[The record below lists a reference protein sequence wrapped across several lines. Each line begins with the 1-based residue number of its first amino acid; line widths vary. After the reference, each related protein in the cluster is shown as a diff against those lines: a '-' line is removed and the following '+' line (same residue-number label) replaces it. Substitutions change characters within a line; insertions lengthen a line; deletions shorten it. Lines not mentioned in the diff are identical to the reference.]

1 MFLNLLI
8 PCILIFFSTKI
19 IQVFFNQSFFKSAFL
34 SNNIIMLYYYLIL
47 KFDIFV
53 FGNYFFIFL
62 IFLFLFIF
70 FFKKKINLNS
80 KEILFFLSSILIIH
94 FFSKD
99 FYLYK
104 YDEFSEYGII
114 TKLIFY
120 INTLPINDS
129 SIWGKGTYEKINLLS
144 SFYIF
149 FLKNS
154 FFDYQENTIIFSNI
168 FYIITLVLYI
178 LSEFKNFSA
187 TKKIIAFFVIII
199 FTYMLNS
206 GLDRIYPETILS
218 LLLCIILIKINIL
231 NNKFNKLDFFII
243 LLSLFIIFCIK
254 NNGIIVAN
262 LIGFLFIIN
271 LFFIKKYK
279 AIIGVFL
286 TLIFCIIFLKLHT
299 IPIKLTAINE
309 NKEINYKILEKSIRS
324 YNNTYATIPNAFIKN
339 KDLTYEKVLNSI
351 WISSKNESIYNLYS
365 FSALNNFLSI
375 LKINFKVTN
384 FGLNIF
390 FWTFILLILH
400 HLDKKSFMKGNYYY
414 FSLIIFILI
423 IYQAILAIWAWQNNL
438 VNENSS
444 LLISWSRHLG
454 IIINGFFSFYFLNIL
469 SNNSSKKVK
478 FLLYCFIIFI
488 IIFIPARTFR
498 GIMPQVVENKIP
510 FWENKYE
517 LRKNITNLAKKIK
530 NITGEDDFFLIVI
543 ENNLLDPYF
552 YPILKYD
559 LIKTNVIIVND
570 NKLLKEKIKMINV
583 SAQNYYILNYKAS
596 SNVNKNLYKEKKI
609 NFKLFELNKIKQ
621 L

>member
-1 MFLNLLI
+1 
-8 PCILIFFSTKI
+8 
-19 IQVFFNQSFFKSAFL
+19 
-34 SNNIIMLYYYLIL
+34 MLYYYLIL

-70 FFKKKINLNS
+70 FFKKKINKNI
-80 KEILFFLSSILIIH
+80 KEILFFISSILIIH

-154 FFDYQENTIIFSNI
+154 FLDYQENTIIFSNI

-254 NNGIIVAN
+254 NNGIIVSS

-286 TLIFCIIFLKLHT
+286 TLLFCVIFLKLHT
-299 IPIKLTAINE
+299 IPIKLSAINGNE
-309 NKEINYKILEKSIRS
+309 EINYKILEKSIRS

-438 VNENSS
+438 VNEDSS

-498 GIMPQVVENKIP
+498 GIMPQVVENKIS

>member
-1 MFLNLLI
+1 
-8 PCILIFFSTKI
+8 
-19 IQVFFNQSFFKSAFL
+19 
-34 SNNIIMLYYYLIL
+34 
-47 KFDIFV
+47 
-53 FGNYFFIFL
+53 
-62 IFLFLFIF
+62 LFLFIF
-70 FFKKKINLNS
+70 FFKKKINKDI
-80 KEILFFLSSILIIH
+80 KEILFFISSILIIH
-94 FFSKD
+94 FFSRD

-154 FFDYQENTIIFSNI
+154 FLDYQENTIIFSNI

-254 NNGIIVAN
+254 NNGMIVSF
-262 LIGFLFIIN
+262 LIGFLFIVN

-279 AIIGVFL
+279 AIISVFL
-286 TLIFCIIFLKLHT
+286 ILLFCVIFLKLHT
-299 IPIKLTAINE
+299 TPIKLTAINE
-309 NKEINYKILEKSIRS
+309 YEEINYKILEKSLRNFDYS
-324 YNNTYATIPNAFIKN
+324 YKRIPDSIIKN

-351 WISSKNESIYNLYS
+351 WISSKNESIYNIHS

-375 LKINFKVTN
+375 LKINFKIPN

-390 FWTFILLILH
+390 CWALMLLILH
-400 HLDKKSFMKGNYYY
+400 RLDKKSFMMGNYYY
-414 FSLIIFILI
+414 FSLIILILI
-423 IYQAILAIWAWQNNL
+423 IYQVILTIWALHNNL
-438 VNENSS
+438 FNEDGS

-510 FWENKYE
+510 FWKNKHE
-517 LRKNITNLAKKIK
+517 LRKNIKNLANKIK
-530 NITGEDDFFLIVI
+530 NITGEDDVFLIVI

-559 LIKTNVIIVND
+559 LIKTNVIIIND
-570 NKLLKEKIKMINV
+570 DKLLKEKIKLINV
-583 SAQNYYILNYKAS
+583 SGQKYYILNYKAS

-609 NFKLFELNKIKQ
+609 NFELFELNKIKQ

>member
-19 IQVFFNQSFFKSAFL
+19 IQVFFNQSFFKSAFM

-70 FFKKKINLNS
+70 FFKKKINKNI
-80 KEILFFLSSILIIH
+80 KEILFFISSILIIH

-154 FFDYQENTIIFSNI
+154 FLDYQENTIIFSNI

-254 NNGIIVAN
+254 NNGIIVSS

-286 TLIFCIIFLKLHT
+286 TLLFCVIFLKLHT
-299 IPIKLTAINE
+299 IPIKLSAINGNE
-309 NKEINYKILEKSIRS
+309 EINYKILEKSIRS

-438 VNENSS
+438 VNEDSS

-454 IIINGFFSFYFLNIL
+454 IIINGFLSYYFLNIL
-469 SNNSSKKVK
+469 SNNSSNKLK

>member
-1 MFLNLLI
+1 
-8 PCILIFFSTKI
+8 
-19 IQVFFNQSFFKSAFL
+19 
-34 SNNIIMLYYYLIL
+34 MLYYYLIL

-70 FFKKKINLNS
+70 FFKKKINKNI
-80 KEILFFLSSILIIH
+80 KEILFFISSILIIH

-154 FFDYQENTIIFSNI
+154 FLDYQENTIIFSNI

-254 NNGIIVAN
+254 NNGIIVSS

-286 TLIFCIIFLKLHT
+286 TLLFCVIFLKLHT
-299 IPIKLTAINE
+299 IPIKLSAINGNE
-309 NKEINYKILEKSIRS
+309 EINYKILEKSIRS

-438 VNENSS
+438 VNEDSS

-454 IIINGFFSFYFLNIL
+454 IIINGFLSYYFLNIL
-469 SNNSSKKVK
+469 SNNSSNKLK

>member
-1 MFLNLLI
+1 
-8 PCILIFFSTKI
+8 
-19 IQVFFNQSFFKSAFL
+19 
-34 SNNIIMLYYYLIL
+34 MLYYYLIL
-47 KFDIFV
+47 KFDIFL
-53 FGNYFFIFL
+53 FGNFFFLFL

-70 FFKKKINLNS
+70 FFKKKIRLNI
-80 KEILFFLSSILIIH
+80 KEILFFILSILVVN

-149 FLKNS
+149 FLKNN
-154 FFDYQENTIIFSNI
+154 FLDYQENIIIFSNI

-178 LSEFKNFSA
+178 ISEFKNFSTA
-187 TKKIIAFFVIII
+187 KKIIGFFAIII

-218 LLLCIILIKINIL
+218 LLLCIILVKIDKL

-254 NNGIIVAN
+254 NNGIIISF

-279 AIIGVFL
+279 AIIGVVLFL
-286 TLIFCIIFLKLHT
+286 LFCIIFLKLHT
-299 IPIKLTAINE
+299 IPIKLSAINGNE
-309 NKEINYKILEKSIRS
+309 EINYKILEKSIRS
-324 YNNTYATIPNAFIKN
+324 FDYTYKKIPDSLITNKN
-339 KDLTYEKVLNSI
+339 LTYEKVLNSM

-365 FSALNNFLSI
+365 FSALNNSLSI
-375 LKINFKVTN
+375 LKINFKGWN
-384 FGLNIF
+384 FGLNF
-390 FWTFILLILH
+390 FCWVFILLILH
-400 HLDKKSFMKGNYYY
+400 HLDKKSFMTGNYYY
-414 FSLIIFILI
+414 FSLIILILI
-423 IYQAILAIWAWQNNL
+423 IYQAILAIWALQNNL
-438 VNENSS
+438 FNEDSS

-498 GIMPQVVENKIP
+498 GVMPQVIENKIP

-517 LRKNITNLAKKIK
+517 LRKNIKNLANKIK
-530 NITGEDDFFLIVI
+530 NIVGEDYFYLIVL
-543 ENNLLDPYF
+543 ENNLFDPYF
-552 YPILKYD
+552 YPILKYE

-570 NKLLKEKIKMINV
+570 DKLLKEKIKMINN
-583 SAQNYYILNYKAS
+583 SAQKYYILNYKAS
-596 SNVNKNLYKEKKI
+596 YNVNKNPYKEKKI
-609 NFKLFELNKIKQ
+609 NFELFELNKI
-621 L
+621 

>member
-1 MFLNLLI
+1 
-8 PCILIFFSTKI
+8 
-19 IQVFFNQSFFKSAFL
+19 
-34 SNNIIMLYYYLIL
+34 MLYYYLIL

-70 FFKKKINLNS
+70 FFKKKINLNI
-80 KEILFFLSSILIIH
+80 KEILFFISSILIIH

-154 FFDYQENTIIFSNI
+154 FLDYQENTIIFSNI

-254 NNGIIVAN
+254 NNGIIVSS

-286 TLIFCIIFLKLHT
+286 TLLFCVIFLKLHT
-299 IPIKLTAINE
+299 IPIKLTAIKGNE
-309 NKEINYKILEKSIRS
+309 EINYKILEKSIRS
-324 YNNTYATIPNAFIKN
+324 YSNTYATIPNAFIKN

-351 WISSKNESIYNLYS
+351 WISSKNESIYHLYS

-400 HLDKKSFMKGNYYY
+400 RLDKKSFMMGNYYY
-414 FSLIIFILI
+414 FTFIILILI
-423 IYQAILAIWAWQNNL
+423 IYQTILTIWALHNNL
-438 VNENSS
+438 LNKDGS

-454 IIINGFFSFYFLNIL
+454 VIINGFFSYYFLNIL
-469 SNNSSKKVK
+469 SNNSSNKLK
-478 FLLYCFIIFI
+478 FLLYFFLIFI

-510 FWENKYE
+510 FWENKHE
-517 LRKNITNLAKKIK
+517 LRKNIKNLTNKIK
-530 NITGEDDFFLIVI
+530 NITGGDDFFLIVI
-543 ENNLLDPYF
+543 ENSLLDPYF

-559 LIKTNVIIVND
+559 LIKTNVIIIND
-570 NKLLKEKIKMINV
+570 DKLLEEKIKMINV
-583 SAQNYYILNYKAS
+583 SAQKYYILNYKAS
-596 SNVNKNLYKEKKI
+596 SNLNKNLYKEKKI
-609 NFKLFELNKIKQ
+609 NFELFKLNKIKQ

>member
-8 PCILIFFSTKI
+8 PSILIFFSTKI

-34 SNNIIMLYYYLIL
+34 CNNIIMLYYYLIL
-47 KFDIFV
+47 KFDIFIL
-53 FGNYFFIFL
+53 GNFLFIFL
-62 IFLFLFIF
+62 IFLFIF
-70 FFKKKINLNS
+70 FLKKKINLNI
-80 KEILFFLSSILIIH
+80 KEILFFISGILIIH

-114 TKLIFY
+114 TKLIFH

-154 FFDYQENTIIFSNI
+154 FLDYQENIIIFSNI

-187 TKKIIAFFVIII
+187 SKKIIAFFVIII

-218 LLLCIILIKINIL
+218 LLLCVILIKINIL
-231 NNKFNKLDFFII
+231 NKKFNKLDFFII

-254 NNGIIVAN
+254 NNGIIVSS

-279 AIIGVFL
+279 AIIGVFSIL
-286 TLIFCIIFLKLHT
+286 LFCIIFLKLHT
-299 IPIKLTAINE
+299 TPIKLIAINE
-309 NKEINYKILEKSIRS
+309 NEEINNKIVEKSLRS
-324 YNNTYATIPNAFIKN
+324 FNNVYKPIPNSILKN

-375 LKINFKVTN
+375 LKINFKISN

-390 FWTFILLILH
+390 CWTFILLILH
-400 HLDKKSFMKGNYYY
+400 RLDKKSFMMGNFYY
-414 FSLIIFILI
+414 FFLIILILI
-423 IYQAILAIWAWQNNL
+423 IYQTILTIWALQNNL
-438 VNENSS
+438 YNEDGS

-454 IIINGFFSFYFLNIL
+454 IIINGFFSYYFLNVL
-469 SNNSSKKVK
+469 SNNSSNKIK
-478 FLLYCFIIFI
+478 FLLYCFLIFI

-517 LRKNITNLAKKIK
+517 LRKNIKNLANKIK
-530 NITGEDDFFLIVI
+530 NIAGEDYFYLIVL
-543 ENNLLDPYF
+543 ENNLFDPYF
-552 YPILKYD
+552 YPILKYE

-570 NKLLKEKIKMINV
+570 DKLLKEKIKMINN
-583 SAQNYYILNYKAS
+583 SAQKYYILNYKAS
-596 SNVNKNLYKEKKI
+596 YNVNKNPYKEKKI
-609 NFKLFELNKIKQ
+609 NFELFELNKI
-621 L
+621 

>member
-8 PCILIFFSTKI
+8 PSILIFFSTKI
-19 IQVFFNQSFFKSAFL
+19 IQVFFNQSFFKSTFL

-47 KFDIFV
+47 KFDIFL
-53 FGNYFFIFL
+53 FGNFFFLFL

-70 FFKKKINLNS
+70 FFKKKIRLNI
-80 KEILFFLSSILIIH
+80 KEISFFILSILIVH
-94 FFSKD
+94 FFSKE

-149 FLKNS
+149 FLKNN
-154 FFDYQENTIIFSNI
+154 FLDYQENIIIFSNI

-178 LSEFKNFSA
+178 ISEFKNFSA
-187 TKKIIAFFVIII
+187 AKKIISFFAIII

-218 LLLCIILIKINIL
+218 LLLCIILVKIDKL

-243 LLSLFIIFCIK
+243 LLSLFIIFSIK
-254 NNGIIVAN
+254 NNGIIISF

-279 AIIGVFL
+279 AIIGVVLFL
-286 TLIFCIIFLKLHT
+286 LFCIIFLKLHT
-299 IPIKLTAINE
+299 IPIKLSAINGNE
-309 NKEINYKILEKSIRS
+309 EINYKILEKSIRS
-324 YNNTYATIPNAFIKN
+324 FDYTYKKIPDSLIKN
-339 KDLTYEKVLNSI
+339 KNLTYEKVLNSM

-365 FSALNNFLSI
+365 FSALNNSLSI
-375 LKINFKVTN
+375 LNINFKVWN
-384 FGLNIF
+384 FGLNF
-390 FWTFILLILH
+390 FCWVFILLILH
-400 HLDKKSFMKGNYYY
+400 RLDKKSFMTGNYYY
-414 FSLIIFILI
+414 FSLIILILI
-423 IYQAILAIWAWQNNL
+423 IYQAILAIWALQNNL
-438 VNENSS
+438 FNEDSS

-488 IIFIPARTFR
+488 IIFIPTRTFR
-498 GIMPQVVENKIP
+498 GIMPQVIENKIP

-517 LRKNITNLAKKIK
+517 LRKNIKNLANKIK
-530 NITGEDDFFLIVI
+530 NIAGEDYFYLIVL
-543 ENNLLDPYF
+543 ENNLFDPYF
-552 YPILKYD
+552 YPILKYE

-570 NKLLKEKIKMINV
+570 DKLLKEKIKMINNF
-583 SAQNYYILNYKAS
+583 AQKYYILNYKAS
-596 SNVNKNLYKEKKI
+596 YNVNKNPYKEKKI
-609 NFKLFELNKIKQ
+609 NFELFELNKI
-621 L
+621 

>member
-8 PCILIFFSTKI
+8 PSILIFFSTKI
-19 IQVFFNQSFFKSAFL
+19 IQVFFSQSFFKSIFL

-47 KFDIFV
+47 KFDIFL
-53 FGNYFFIFL
+53 FGNFFFLFL

-70 FFKKKINLNS
+70 FFKKKIRLNI
-80 KEILFFLSSILIIH
+80 KEILFFILSILVVN

-149 FLKNS
+149 FLKNN
-154 FFDYQENTIIFSNI
+154 FLDYQENIIIFSNI

-178 LSEFKNFSA
+178 ISEFKNFSTA
-187 TKKIIAFFVIII
+187 KKIIGFFAIII

-218 LLLCIILIKINIL
+218 LLLCIILVKIDKL

-254 NNGIIVAN
+254 NNGIIISF

-279 AIIGVFL
+279 AIIGVVLFL
-286 TLIFCIIFLKLHT
+286 LFCIIFLKLHT
-299 IPIKLTAINE
+299 IPIKLSAINGNE
-309 NKEINYKILEKSIRS
+309 EINYKILEKSIRS
-324 YNNTYATIPNAFIKN
+324 FDYTYKKIPDSLITNKN
-339 KDLTYEKVLNSI
+339 LTYEKVLNSM

-365 FSALNNFLSI
+365 FSALNNSLSI
-375 LKINFKVTN
+375 LKINFKGWN
-384 FGLNIF
+384 FGLNF
-390 FWTFILLILH
+390 FCWVFILLILH
-400 HLDKKSFMKGNYYY
+400 HLDKKSFMTGNYYY
-414 FSLIIFILI
+414 FSLIILILI
-423 IYQAILAIWAWQNNL
+423 IYQAILAIWALQNNL
-438 VNENSS
+438 FNEDSS

-498 GIMPQVVENKIP
+498 GVMPQVIENKIP

-517 LRKNITNLAKKIK
+517 LRKNIKNLANKIK
-530 NITGEDDFFLIVI
+530 NIVGEDYFYLIVL
-543 ENNLLDPYF
+543 ENNLFDPYF

-559 LIKTNVIIVND
+559 LIKTNVIIINND
-570 NKLLKEKIKMINV
+570 KLFKEKIKMIND
-583 SAQNYYILNYKAS
+583 SAQKYYILNYKNS
-596 SNVNKNLYKEKKI
+596 SNVNKTFYKEKKI
-609 NFKLFELNKIKQ
+609 NFELFELNKI
-621 L
+621 

>member
-1 MFLNLLI
+1 
-8 PCILIFFSTKI
+8 
-19 IQVFFNQSFFKSAFL
+19 
-34 SNNIIMLYYYLIL
+34 
-47 KFDIFV
+47 
-53 FGNYFFIFL
+53 
-62 IFLFLFIF
+62 
-70 FFKKKINLNS
+70 
-80 KEILFFLSSILIIH
+80 
-94 FFSKD
+94 
-99 FYLYK
+99 
-104 YDEFSEYGII
+104 
-114 TKLIFY
+114 
-120 INTLPINDS
+120 
-129 SIWGKGTYEKINLLS
+129 
-144 SFYIF
+144 
-149 FLKNS
+149 
-154 FFDYQENTIIFSNI
+154 
-168 FYIITLVLYI
+168 
-178 LSEFKNFSA
+178 
-187 TKKIIAFFVIII
+187 
-199 FTYMLNS
+199 MLNS

-254 NNGIIVAN
+254 NNGIIVSS

-286 TLIFCIIFLKLHT
+286 TLLFCVIFLKLHT
-299 IPIKLTAINE
+299 IPIKLTAINGSE
-309 NKEINYKILEKSIRS
+309 EINYKILEKSIRN

-365 FSALNNFLSI
+365 FSALNNFLSF

-390 FWTFILLILH
+390 CWTFILLILH
-400 HLDKKSFMKGNYYY
+400 RLDKKSFMMGNYYY
-414 FSLIIFILI
+414 FFLIILILI
-423 IYQAILAIWAWQNNL
+423 IYQIILTIWSLQNKL
-438 VNENSS
+438 FNEDSS

-510 FWENKYE
+510 FWKDKYE
-517 LRKNITNLAKKIK
+517 LRKNIKNLANKIK
-530 NITGEDDFFLIVI
+530 NITGEDNFFLIVI

-570 NKLLKEKIKMINV
+570 DKLLQEKIKMINDT
-583 SAQNYYILNYKAS
+583 AQKYYILNYKAS
-596 SNVNKNLYKEKKI
+596 YNINKNPYKEKKV
-609 NFKLFELNKIKQ
+609 NFELFELNKI
-621 L
+621 

>member
-19 IQVFFNQSFFKSAFL
+19 IQVFFNQSFFKSAFM

-70 FFKKKINLNS
+70 FFKKKINKNI
-80 KEILFFLSSILIIH
+80 KEILFFISSILIIH

-154 FFDYQENTIIFSNI
+154 FLDYQENTIIFSNI

-254 NNGIIVAN
+254 NNGIIVSS

-286 TLIFCIIFLKLHT
+286 TLLFCVIFLKLHT
-299 IPIKLTAINE
+299 IPIKLSAINGNE
-309 NKEINYKILEKSIRS
+309 EINYKILEKSIRS

-438 VNENSS
+438 VNEDSS

-498 GIMPQVVENKIP
+498 GIMPQVVENKIS

>member
-1 MFLNLLI
+1 
-8 PCILIFFSTKI
+8 
-19 IQVFFNQSFFKSAFL
+19 
-34 SNNIIMLYYYLIL
+34 MLYYYLIL

-80 KEILFFLSSILIIH
+80 KEILFFISSILIIH

-154 FFDYQENTIIFSNI
+154 FLDYQENIIIFSNI
-168 FYIITLVLYI
+168 LYIITLVLYI
-178 LSEFKNFSA
+178 LSEFKNFNI
-187 TKKIIAFFVIII
+187 TKKIIDFFVIII
-199 FTYMLNS
+199 FNYMLNS
-206 GLDRIYPETILS
+206 VLDRIYPETILS

-254 NNGIIVAN
+254 NNGMIVSF
-262 LIGFLFIIN
+262 LIGFLFIVN

-279 AIIGVFL
+279 AIISVFL
-286 TLIFCIIFLKLHT
+286 ILLFCVIFLKLHT
-299 IPIKLTAINE
+299 TPIKLTAINE
-309 NKEINYKILEKSIRS
+309 YEEINYKILEKSLRNFDYS
-324 YNNTYATIPNAFIKN
+324 YKRIPDSIIKN

-351 WISSKNESIYNLYS
+351 WISSKNESIYNIHS

-375 LKINFKVTN
+375 LKINFKIPN

-390 FWTFILLILH
+390 CWALMLLILH
-400 HLDKKSFMKGNYYY
+400 RLDKKSFMMGNYYY
-414 FSLIIFILI
+414 FSLIILILI
-423 IYQAILAIWAWQNNL
+423 IYQVILTIWALHNNL
-438 VNENSS
+438 FNEDGS

-454 IIINGFFSFYFLNIL
+454 IVINGFFSYYFLNIL
-469 SNNSSKKVK
+469 SNNSSNKMKL
-478 FLLYCFIIFI
+478 LLYCFLIFI

-498 GIMPQVVENKIP
+498 GIMPQVIENKIP

-517 LRKNITNLAKKIK
+517 LRKNIKNLAHKIK
-530 NITGEDDFFLIVI
+530 NIAGEDYFYLIVL
-543 ENNLLDPYF
+543 ENNLFDPYF
-552 YPILKYD
+552 YPILKYE

-570 NKLLKEKIKMINV
+570 EKLLKEKIKMINN
-583 SAQNYYILNYKAS
+583 SAQKYYILNYKAS
-596 SNVNKNLYKEKKI
+596 YNVNKNPYKEKKI
-609 NFKLFELNKIKQ
+609 NFELFELNKI
-621 L
+621 